1 MSFFKQLRREFAGYN
16 GKKLSQDLMAG
27 LTVAAV
33 ALPLAL
39 AFGVSAGATAACGL
53 VTAIVAGLVIS
64 ALTGG
69 YYQISGP
76 TGAMAAILGSLIGA
90 YGMQGMFVA
99 TFLAGI
105 MLIIAAVLHLGNL
118 TAFVPAPVITGFTS
132 GIAVIIALGQIDNFF
147 GTHSEGGSALAK
159 LASYS
164 RLGFHPNMTTT
175 IVALLVVLLMVFF
188 PKKWN
193 AVVPASLVGIII
205 ATAATMIFKLDI
217 ATVGD
222 IPKSL
227 MLPDRLSPSQI
238 DWTAVP
244 ALLAPAF
251 SIAVLNMLESLLCG
265 ASAGRATGVK
275 LNNDQEL
282 FAQGVGNMVLP
293 MFGGI
298 PATAALAR
306 TSVAV
311 RSGAQTRLTGI
322 FHAVGLLI
330 MMLVLAPIISNVP
343 MAALA
348 GVLMVTAWRMNEWSA
363 IRYVFQ
369 HKFKGAMAKFIVTM
383 ACTIVFDLTV
393 AIVVGV
399 GLGLILMVARLSKLQ
414 INYERVDMSRLKRD
428 DDTLNERYSN
438 AMVAYITGPLLF
450 ANIGTLEELPE
461 HIGRCDTL
469 LLSVG
474 LIPENELSRSI
485 GVEMNRV
492 TSGPNVSDKLETSA
506 EGIFACGNV
515 LHVHD
520 LVDYVSEEATLAGTN
535 AAAYVRAESEEAG
548 GRRVEMKAENGVR
561 YTVPQSLDVDH
572 MRDQVTVRFRVA
584 DVYKDRF
591 ISVYYDDKRVVH
603 RKKKVLAPGEMEQVV
618 IKKESLKDYPDLK
631 KIVVCTEVE

>member
-1 MSFFKQLRREFAGYN
+1 MGKNFLRQLRQEFRGYN
-16 GKKLSQDLMAG
+16 GKKLSADLMAG

-53 VTAIVAGLVIS
+53 VTAIIAGLVIS

-76 TGAMAAILGSLIGA
+76 TGAMAAILGSLIAA

-105 MLIIAAVLHLGNL
+105 LLIVAAVLHLGNL

-147 GTHSEGGSALAK
+147 GTHSEGATAIEK
-159 LASYS
+159 LISYGH
-164 RLGFHPNMTTT
+164 LGFAPDFATTA
-175 IVALLVVLLMVFF
+175 VAVFVVILMLVF

-193 AVVPASLVGIII
+193 AVVPASLIGIII
-205 ATAATMIFKLDI
+205 ATAATMLLRLDI
-217 ATVGD
+217 ATVGE
-222 IPKSL
+222 IPQTL
-227 MLPDRLSPSQI
+227 LLPDRLNP
-238 DWTAVP
+238 TAINWADVP

-282 FAQGVGNMVLP
+282 LAQGVGNLVLP

-322 FHAVGLLI
+322 FHAIGLLI
-330 MMLVLAPIISNVP
+330 MMFVLAPVIQYVP
-343 MAALA
+343 LAALA
-348 GVLMVTAWRMNEWSA
+348 GVLMVTAWRMNEWHA
-363 IRYVFQ
+363 IRYIFG
-369 HKFKGAMAKFIVTM
+369 HRFKGAIAKFLVTM

-399 GLGLILMVARLSKLQ
+399 GLGLILMVARLSRLQ
-414 INYERVDMSRLKRD
+414 INYERVDMSRLKND
-428 DDTLNERYSN
+428 DPVLNARYAN
-438 AMVAYITGPLLF
+438 AMVAYVTGPLLF
-450 ANIGTLEELPE
+450 ANISVLEELPE
-461 HIGRCDTL
+461 RVAGCDTL
-469 LLSVG
+469 LLSMRGVPTVDVSAAQVLLAQVEDFRSRGVDVVLCG
-474 LIPENELSRSI
+474 LPSAAMTMLRRA
-485 GVEMNRV
+485 GVVDLLGEHAFYWSVERALLDNRPM
-492 TSGPNVSDKLETSA
+492 PNVPETVSA
-506 EGIFACGNV
+506 AQE
-515 LHVHD
+515 
-520 LVDYVSEEATLAGTN
+520 
-535 AAAYVRAESEEAG
+535 
-548 GRRVEMKAENGVR
+548 
-561 YTVPQSLDVDH
+561 
-572 MRDQVTVRFRVA
+572 
-584 DVYKDRF
+584 
-591 ISVYYDDKRVVH
+591 
-603 RKKKVLAPGEMEQVV
+603 
-618 IKKESLKDYPDLK
+618 
-631 KIVVCTEVE
+631 